1 MIKWFQ
7 GLQALPQFKTVV
19 GEVKLLGADK
29 KKEEKAKEEKPKEE
43 KPKEEKKPKKK
54 EADDETE
61 EMDAAEEALAA
72 EPKEKDPFQAL
83 PKGSV
88 FPPFLLVHRIFR
100 QLTVCFVG

>member
-7 GLQALPQFKTVV
+7 GLQALPQFKAVV
-19 GEVKLLGADK
+19 GEVKLLGSDK
-29 KKEEKAKEEKPKEE
+29 KEAKKEKAPKEE

-54 EADDETE
+54 EEEEVE
-61 EMDAAEEALAA
+61 EMDAAEAALAA

-88 FPPFLLVHRIFR
+88 SKSLFIF
-100 QLTVCFVG
+100 